1 MTNAHLSSVEA
12 PSGEWSPAFRSQ
24 REPFAPDNRAA
35 MTHGSYAR
43 LSDEPETQR
52 IADDVRDSL
61 APYAPVDEV
70 LVQAQDACE
79 PQIIAR
85 HCFRWPGWRP
95 GASVSSRRSAART
108 LTAPRGAGG
117 TRAVRHRVLPGS

>member
-12 PSGEWSPAFRSQ
+12 PSGEWSPAFPSQ

-61 APYAPVDEV
+61 APYARRAPSGIAWVVIVD
-70 LVQAQDACE
+70 
-79 PQIIAR
+79 P
-85 HCFRWPGWRP
+85 
-95 GASVSSRRSAART
+95 
-108 LTAPRGAGG
+108 TATP
-117 TRAVRHRVLPGS
+117 P